1 MREVKYKSGH
11 PIRVHLSEKQA
22 KLILLNVKIVLSLE
36 SGNSRGFGGA
46 GDGVFLD
53 LGPDHLGVVICGNS
67 LWCTLL
73 TGASFSMCIMIRQN
87 SIF

>member
-11 PIRVHLSEKQA
+11 TVRVHLSEKQA

-36 SGNSRGFGGA
+36 SGNNRGFGGA

-67 LWCTLL
+67 LWKYT
-73 TGASFSMCIMIRQN
+73 FDRCIFLYVLYD
-87 SIF
+87 STK